1 MSTKQRIKLTE
12 SERVHLEGVVRTG
25 SAHARTINHAHILLL
40 CDESEAGPAWSD
52 ERVATA
58 LSCNVRT
65 VARGRRRFIDEGMEG
80 ALRVR
85 RKSRGRPSKI
95 DGVTEAHLIALA
107 CSKPPSGRAR
117 WTVRLLADQFVDL
130 CQEKGLEPVS
140 RETVRQMLKKTNLDL
155 TAKSSG

>member
-1 MSTKQRIKLTE
+1 MSTKQRVRLTQG
-12 SERVHLEGVVRTG
+12 ERAHLEEIVRIG
-25 SAHARTINHAHILLL
+25 RAHARTINHAHILLL

-52 ERVATA
+52 ERIATA
-58 LSCNVRT
+58 LSCNTRT

-95 DGVTEAHLIALA
+95 EGATEAHLIALA
-107 CSKPPSGRAR
+107 CSAPPSGRAR

-130 CQEKGLEPVS
+130 CQREGLEPVS
-140 RETVRQMLKKTNLDL
+140 RETVRQMLKKTNLNL
-155 TAKSSG
+155 IAKSNG